1 MKASTALV
9 LGLAVVLSLSG
20 CDTASRYSGE
30 PSPTSLPQHL
40 PAGAPRGEKVAV
52 CYSASASTRET
63 VMKAAA
69 ELCKE
74 PGSTVDIVTEDFYLN
89 DCPLLKK
96 RRAVFV
102 CHYPK

>member
-1 MKASTALV
+1 MRKSVFAV
-9 LGLAVVLSLSG
+9 LGLAAISLAGCDSLSQ
-20 CDTASRYSGE
+20 YSGD
-30 PSPTSLPQHL
+30 PSETSLPIHL
-40 PAGAPRGEKVAV
+40 PSTAPPGEKVAV

-63 VMKAAA
+63 VMQAAA

-74 PGSTVDIVTEDFYLN
+74 PGSTIDFVTEDFYLN

-102 CHYPK
+102 CYWPK

>member
-1 MKASTALV
+1 MRKSVFAAI
-9 LGLAVVLSLSG
+9 GLAAAVLAGCDSLSQ
-20 CDTASRYSGE
+20 YSGE
-30 PSPTSLPQHL
+30 PAETTLPINL
-40 PAGAPRGEKVAV
+40 PASAPSGEKVAV

-69 ELCKE
+69 ELCTE
-74 PGSTVDIVTEDFYLN
+74 PGSAVDFVTEDFYLN

-102 CHYPK
+102 CYPPK

>member
-1 MKASTALV
+1 MKALTSLVFGIAAL
-9 LGLAVVLSLSG
+9 LIAG
-20 CDTASRYSGE
+20 CDTVSQYSGD
-30 PSPTSLPQHL
+30 PTKTTLPPHL
-40 PAGAPRGEKVAV
+40 PAGAPGGQKVAV
-52 CYSASASTRET
+52 CYSASASDRET
-63 VMKAAA
+63 VMKVAA

-74 PGSTVDIVTEDFYLN
+74 PGSTVDIVAEDFYLN

>member
-1 MKASTALV
+1 MKASTSLV
-9 LGLAVVLSLSG
+9 LGLAVLLIAG
-20 CDTASRYSGE
+20 CDTASRYSGD
-30 PSPTSLPQHL
+30 PTKTILPPHL
-40 PAGAPRGEKVAV
+40 PADAPQGQKVAV
-52 CYSASASTRET
+52 CYSASASDRET

>member
-1 MKASTALV
+1 ML
-9 LGLAVVLSLSG
+9 LLSG
-20 CDTASRYSGE
+20 CDTASQFSGD
-30 PSPTSLPQHL
+30 PSETTRPRHL
-40 PAGAPRGEKVAV
+40 PANAPAGEKVAV

-63 VMKAAA
+63 VIKAAA

-102 CHYPK
+102 CRYPK

>member
-1 MKASTALV
+1 MKISVSVVVGFAAL
-9 LGLAVVLSLSG
+9 LLSG
-20 CDTASRYSGE
+20 CDTASQFSGD
-30 PSPTSLPQHL
+30 PSETTLPRHL
-40 PAGAPRGEKVAV
+40 PANAPLGQKVAV
-52 CYSASASTRET
+52 CYSASAATRET
-63 VMKAAA
+63 VMKAAV

-102 CHYPK
+102 CRYPK